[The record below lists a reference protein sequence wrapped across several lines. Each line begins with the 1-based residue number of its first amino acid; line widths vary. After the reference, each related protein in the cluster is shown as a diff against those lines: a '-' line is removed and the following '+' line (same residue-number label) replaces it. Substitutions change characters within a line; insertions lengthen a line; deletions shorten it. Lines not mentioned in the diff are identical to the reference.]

1 MVRWPGFSSALVGVI
16 LVASSEAASAATV
29 RTLYDFCSEN
39 GCTDGSAP
47 AGGLL
52 RDGNG
57 NLYGTTTLGGAHGFG
72 AVFEL
77 KRNGDSWTYQVLHS
91 FCSSCGDSAFP
102 QSRLVLDTAGN
113 LYGTA
118 PSNGELDCGAV
129 FRLSPN
135 ADRRNWKLK
144 RLHSFCAFDG
154 DGAHPVA
161 GLTYAGAMSGAP
173 YDGVSPLYGVTIG
186 GGANG
191 DGAVYEIQPSDT
203 HWKERVIYS
212 FCPDKGSCSDGA
224 APQGDL
230 MLDSAGNLYGN
241 TFRGGAAGVGTVFKL
256 SPRGDRWR
264 EEVLHSFCSTGDCK
278 DGSFPEGGLAM
289 DASGDLFGTTTG
301 GGDGGGTLYRLAHRH
316 GGWDETVL
324 HSFCKGDCTDG
335 TSPSAG
341 PLVDADGSLFGTTDG
356 GGAGGGTVYRLQGN
370 TLTTLYS
377 FCTKQ
382 DCPDGAGPM
391 APLITDEAGN
401 LFGVT
406 FIRGAHNGGTIFE
419 LSP

>member
-1 MVRWPGFSSALVGVI
+1 MVRWLGLALVGIV
-16 LVASSEAASAATV
+16 LVASGGATSATTV
-29 RTLYDFCSEN
+29 KTLYDFCSEN
-39 GCTDGSAP
+39 SCADGSSP
-47 AGGLL
+47 LGGLL

-57 NLYGTTTLGGAHGFG
+57 NLYGTTTLGGAQGFG

-77 KRNGDSWTYQVLHS
+77 KRNGDSWTYQVLHN
-91 FCSSCGDSAFP
+91 FCTSCGDSAFP
-102 QSRLVLDTAGN
+102 QSKLVLDTAGN

-118 PSNGELDCGAV
+118 PSNGELDCGFA

-135 ADRRNWKLK
+135 ADGSKWKLK

-154 DGAHPVA
+154 DGSHPNA
-161 GLTYAGAMSGAP
+161 GLTYAGATSGAP

-191 DGAVYEIQPSDT
+191 GGTVYEIQPSDA

-230 MLDSAGNLYGN
+230 LLDSAGNLYGN
-241 TFRGGAAGVGTVFKL
+241 TFRGGAAGDGTVFEL
-256 SPRGDRWR
+256 SPRAGRWR
-264 EEVLHSFCSTGDCK
+264 QEVLHSFCTAGDCL

-289 DASGDLFGTTTG
+289 DAGGNLFGTTTG
-301 GGDGGGTLYRLAHRH
+301 GGDEGGGTLYRLARRH

-324 HSFCKGDCTDG
+324 HSFCSSDCTDG
-335 TSPSAG
+335 SSPVAG
-341 PLVDADGSLFGTTDG
+341 PLIDADGSLFGTTEE
-356 GGAGGGTVYRLQGN
+356 GGAGAGTVYRLQGKI
-370 TLTTLYS
+370 LTTLYS
-377 FCTKQ
+377 FCATQ
-382 DCPDGAGPM
+382 NCPDGGVPM

-401 LFGVT
+401 LFGAT
-406 FIRGAHNGGTIFE
+406 FIRGAHNGGTIFQ